1 MTRDIAGNG
10 YEGPNYVHRERQ
22 FFLLTIN
29 STTMAGLGKKILSA
43 FVEVTDKK
51 AAVAD
56 KPAGATSNS
65 STSAG
70 ASGPGVNA
78 GPEPALIRQ
87 IADSRSPAGDAG
99 PHTGDR
105 FSEYFDKLFA
115 EANIP
120 GPDYYEFSKMISA
133 MQAIPDEQSR
143 FYAAYAGLQVQGLD
157 KTKLLSTADEYLRV
171 IDSDAG
177 HFKETIDG
185 ALKEKVQSK
194 QAEAEAKSQRIQ
206 SLSREI
212 TELQSQIAALYTELK
227 ENEAKI
233 MSSKE
238 GYDAEYGRRKA
249 KIQDE
254 IEKIRH
260 YIQ

>member
-1 MTRDIAGNG
+1 MSGLAGPCPSG
-10 YEGPNYVHRERQ
+10 EGGDASLELTNDAQVAII
-22 FFLLTIN
+22 LLTIK

-51 AAVAD
+51 TTATD
-56 KPAGATSNS
+56 TPAGATSNS
-65 STSAG
+65 STNTGTGSPDSGSGLHAG
-70 ASGPGVNA
+70 GNPS
-78 GPEPALIRQ
+78 
-87 IADSRSPAGDAG
+87 S
-99 PHTGDR
+99 TGDGTLQPDSR

-120 GPDYYEFSKMISA
+120 GPDYYEFSKMINA

-143 FYAAYAGLQVQGLD
+143 FYAAFAGLQVQGLD
-157 KTKLLSTADEYLRV
+157 KPKLLSTAGEYLR
-171 IDSDAG
+171 ILDSDAG
-177 HFKETIDG
+177 HFKETIDE

-194 QAEAEAKSQRIQ
+194 QMEAETKSQRIQ
-206 SLSREI
+206 ALSREI
-212 TELQSQIAALYTELK
+212 AELQGQITALYTELK

-233 MSSKE
+233 MSSKG
-238 GYDAEYGRRKA
+238 GYDTECARRKA
-249 KIQDE
+249 KIQDD